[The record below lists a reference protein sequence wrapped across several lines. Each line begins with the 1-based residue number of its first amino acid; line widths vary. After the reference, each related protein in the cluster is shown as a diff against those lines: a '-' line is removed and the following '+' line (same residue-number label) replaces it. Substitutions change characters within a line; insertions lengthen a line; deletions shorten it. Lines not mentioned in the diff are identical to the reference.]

1 MGENGSYGEALETP
15 IHIHVARKEPMNRWL
30 KVGLLVVTAVVVT
43 QLLVQRSAPPSGTG
57 GRAPPLTL
65 PDLSGRNLDLSKLR
79 GKVVAVNFWATW
91 CSPCRDEIP
100 ELARF
105 WTEQRGRCFELVGV
119 AEESAREDVAKVA
132 ASIPYP
138 VVLDERAE
146 ALAPWGVQ
154 GYPVTFVVDA
164 EGHVRQVFTG
174 GISRAELEGAVKPLL
189 PATCPAS

>member
-1 MGENGSYGEALETP
+1 
-15 IHIHVARKEPMNRWL
+15 
-30 KVGLLVVTAVVVT
+30 
-43 QLLVQRSAPPSGTG
+43 VQRGAPARGSGDP
-57 GRAPPLTL
+57 APPLALT
-65 PDLSGRNLDLSKLR
+65 DLAGRRLDVGKLR

-105 WTEQRGRCFELVGV
+105 WTEHRGRCFELVGV
-119 AEESAREDVAKVA
+119 AEESAREDVARL
-132 ASIPYP
+132 ASAIPYP
-138 VVLDERAE
+138 VVVDDRAE

-154 GYPVTFVVDA
+154 GYPVTFVLDP

-174 GISRAELEGAVKPLL
+174 GISRGELEDAVKPLL